1 MRERRFIRGCAVDAG
16 KSRPASAQRARY
28 CFIHELTGRNR
39 PGASAAALF
48 SAAID
53 RGPVGRVARAL
64 RAVSR
69 RGHPPLRMRRPVA
82 IPALPAVVA
91 LPETEEQVQAV
102 MRICK
107 RLNAGGRA
115 RRRHRPVRR
124 RHAAQP
130 GRAAGSVRS
139 IASAASI
146 WPAPPPWSS
155 PACATWRFPKR
166 PLLRFVLCARSLQ
179 PDRLFHWRQRGR
191 EFRRRA
197 LPEVRPDRAQRAARA
212 WSPSTATSSNWL
224 RGAGRAGPGSAVGVH
239 RFGRHAGR
247 GHRGDGQA
255 HSRRPARRS

>member
-82 IPALPAVVA
+82 IPRLAGRRGAARDRGAGAGRDAHLQA
-91 LPETEEQVQAV
+91 PE
-102 MRICK
+102 R
-107 RLNAGGRA
+107 AGGRA

-130 GRAAGSVRS
+130 GRAAGSVKFNR
-139 IASAASI
+139 IRRIDLASATAVVEPGVRNLAISEAAAPTACTMRPI
-146 WPAPPPWSS
+146 PPARS
-155 PACATWRFPKR
+155 PVPLAATWPRIP
-166 PLLRFVLCARSLQ
+166 
-179 PDRLFHWRQRGR
+179 
-191 EFRRRA
+191 
-197 LPEVRPDRAQRAARA
+197 AACIA
-212 WSPSTATSSNWL
+212 
-224 RGAGRAGPGSAVGVH
+224 
-239 RFGRHAGR
+239 
-247 GHRGDGQA
+247 
-255 HSRRPARRS
+255 

>member
-1 MRERRFIRGCAVDAG
+1 MAAVFRSGRRGPRGFAPACIYRRLRGRTFAGYMRERRFIRGCAVDAG

-69 RGHPPLRMRRPVA
+69 RGHPPYECDGLSLYRACRPS
-82 IPALPAVVA
+82 A

-107 RLNAGGRA
+107 RLNAPVVARGAGTGLSGGA
-115 RRRHRPVRR
+115 MPHS
-124 RHAAQP
+124 Q
-130 GRAAGSVRS
+130 GAAGSVRS

-166 PLLRFVLCARSLQ
+166 PLPTACTMRPIPPARSPVPL
-179 PDRLFHWRQRGR
+179 
-191 EFRRRA
+191 
-197 LPEVRPDRAQRAARA
+197 AATWPRI
-212 WSPSTATSSNWL
+212 
-224 RGAGRAGPGSAVGVH
+224 
-239 RFGRHAGR
+239 
-247 GHRGDGQA
+247 
-255 HSRRPARRS
+255 PAACIA

>member
-1 MRERRFIRGCAVDAG
+1 MAAQRWPPFFRPRRGPRGFAPACIYRRLRGRTFAGYMRERRFIRGCAVDAG

-82 IPALPAVVA
+82 IPRLAGRRGAARDRGAGAGRDAHLQA
-91 LPETEEQVQAV
+91 PE
-102 MRICK
+102 R
-107 RLNAGGRA
+107 AGGRA

-166 PLLRFVLCARSLQ
+166 PLPTACTMRPIPPARSPVPL
-179 PDRLFHWRQRGR
+179 
-191 EFRRRA
+191 
-197 LPEVRPDRAQRAARA
+197 AATWPRI
-212 WSPSTATSSNWL
+212 
-224 RGAGRAGPGSAVGVH
+224 
-239 RFGRHAGR
+239 
-247 GHRGDGQA
+247 
-255 HSRRPARRS
+255 PAACIA